1 MTGTTAPDRA
11 PVGGP
16 GVVELTRTFSV
27 PPERVFTAWT
37 DVDLLRQWCRP
48 GPETLVSHCELDA
61 REGGGYDVVFGDP
74 PRGDDYHEVA
84 VYEVFEPARRL
95 VMHLSLDGQGMSERS
110 RATLVFQA
118 VPEGTRLLVRDE
130 GLSSQELADG
140 HTQGWAACLTLVEQ
154 AILAA

>member
-1 MTGTTAPDRA
+1 MTETTAPHRA

-16 GVVELTRTFSV
+16 GVVELTRTFPA
-27 PPERVFTAWT
+27 PPERVFAAWA

-48 GPETLVSHCELDA
+48 GPETLVSQCELDA

-74 PRGDDYHEVA
+74 PAGDDYREVA
-84 VYEVFEPARRL
+84 VYEVFEAPRRL
-95 VMHLSLDGQGMSERS
+95 VMHLSVDGGGLAERS
-110 RATLVFQA
+110 RATLLFEA
-118 VPEGTRLLVRDE
+118 VPEGTRLHVRDE

-140 HTQGWAACLTLVEQ
+140 HTQGWTACLELVEQ

>member
-1 MTGTTAPDRA
+1 MTETTAPHAA

-16 GVVELTRTFSV
+16 GVVELTRTFGV

-48 GPETLVSHCELDA
+48 GPDWVVSHCELDA
-61 REGGGYDVVFGDP
+61 REGGGYDVVFGQAP
-74 PRGDDYHEVA
+74 TGEEYREVA

-95 VMHLSLDGQGMSERS
+95 VMSLSLDGEGMAERS
-110 RATLVFQA
+110 RATLLFEA
-118 VPEGTRLLVRDE
+118 VPEGTRLHLRDE

-140 HTQGWAACLTLVEQ
+140 HTQGWTACLALVEQ
-154 AILAA
+154 AVLGA